1 MNILANDYPTVL
13 LGNYAAPCLSLYQ
26 RTHRQHP
33 EKAQDP
39 IRFRNLVKQ
48 LEESLRQ
55 KYPAHEMQTLL
66 QPFEALAADR
76 DFWNHASE
84 GLAVFSASGLF
95 RVYPLQRP
103 VANLAVVAD
112 SFLTKPLIRIVQSA
126 DRYHILGLSRG
137 AFKLFEGN
145 RDALS
150 ELAPLDDVPQTAPE
164 LLHKTLGGAER
175 SDRVYGPAGVGSM
188 TRHDT
193 DIKRD
198 AIKKDTKLFFRAV
211 DEAVREH
218 HSQPSGLPLILA
230 GLAEHHKLFREV
242 SRNPALMQHAID
254 VNPDAISIEALRER
268 AWQVVQPNYLERLA
282 GLVEK
287 FGVAMASGHGTDK
300 LADIAAAA
308 TAGRIATLLI
318 EADRLIPGRIEAP
331 SGALID
337 GDLSH
342 PEMGDLLDDCGE
354 RVLKAKGDVVI
365 VPAERMPTQTGAAAI
380 YRY

>member
-1 MNILANDYPTVL
+1 MNILANDYSTVL
-13 LGNYAAPCLSLYQ
+13 LGNYDAPCLSLYQ

-33 EKAQDP
+33 DKAQDT
-39 IRFRNLVKQ
+39 IRFRNLVKE
-48 LEESLRQ
+48 LGESLRQ
-55 KYPAHEMQTLL
+55 KYPAHEMQELL
-66 QPFEALAADR
+66 QPFDELAADR
-76 DFWNHASE
+76 DFWNHATE
-84 GLAVFSASGLF
+84 GLALFSAPGLF

-103 VANLAVVAD
+103 VVNLAVVAD
-112 SFLTKPLIRIVQSA
+112 SFLTKPLIRIIQSA
-126 DRYHILGLSRG
+126 DRYHILGLSRH

-145 RDALS
+145 RDALG
-150 ELAPLDDVPQTAPE
+150 ELAPIDDVPQTAPE
-164 LLHKTLGGAER
+164 LLEKILGGKER

-193 DIKRD
+193 DIKQES
-198 AIKKDTKLFFRAV
+198 IKKDTKQFFRAV

-230 GLAEHHKLFREV
+230 GLPEHHKLFREV

-254 VNPDAISIEALRER
+254 VNPDAISLQALRDR
-268 AWQVVQPNYLERLA
+268 AWQVVLPNYLDRLA

-287 FGVAMASGHGTDK
+287 FGVATAGGHGTDV
-300 LADIAAAA
+300 LTDIAAAA
-308 TAGRIATLLI
+308 SAGRIATLLI
-318 EADRLIPGRIEAP
+318 EADRVIPGRIDAAT
-331 SGALID
+331 GALID
-337 GDLSH
+337 GDLKN

-354 RVLKAKGDVVI
+354 RVLKARGDVVI